1 VENPPR
7 QPPEDLQMSTA
18 HRANFKPEIEAII
31 FDIGRVIID
40 LDPSRA
46 ISAISAGSTL
56 APDKLWRAVQ
66 EDPLW
71 LGWQEGRV
79 TPREWYEN
87 LIARFHTPISFDEFC
102 NAWNSVLVPKL
113 LLPER
118 LFKQLSKKYRLV
130 LLSNTDPIHVAYIE
144 SRFKFVRYFPKRV
157 YSCDV
162 GASKPSAKI
171 FRAAIRA
178 AHAPARRV
186 LFIDDI
192 RLYVLAARRIGLKA
206 LQFRS
211 RRRLEADLRRLRLL
225 P

>member
-1 VENPPR
+1 
-7 QPPEDLQMSTA
+7 MSKTS
-18 HRANFKPEIEAII
+18 RPMNKPEIEAII
-31 FDIGRVIID
+31 FDIGRVIIH

-46 ISAISAGSTL
+46 IAAIGAGSTL

-71 LGWQEGRV
+71 IGWQEGRV

-102 NAWNSVLVPKL
+102 NAWNSVLVPKPI
-113 LLPER
+113 LPER
-118 LFKQLSKKYRLV
+118 LFKQLSKKCRLV
-130 LLSNTDPIHVAYIE
+130 LLSNTDPIHVGYME
-144 SRFKFVRYFPKRV
+144 SKFKFLRYFPKRV

-162 GASKPSAKI
+162 GASKPGVKI

-178 AHAPARRV
+178 ADAPAGRV

-192 RLYVLAARRIGLKA
+192 RQYVLAARRIGLNA
-206 LQFRS
+206 LQFSS
-211 RRRLEADLRRLRLL
+211 RRQLEADLRRRRLL
-225 P
+225 A

>member
-1 VENPPR
+1 
-7 QPPEDLQMSTA
+7 MSKTS
-18 HRANFKPEIEAII
+18 RPMNKPEIEAII
-31 FDIGRVIID
+31 FDIGRVIIN

-46 ISAISAGSTL
+46 IAAIGAGSTL

-71 LGWQEGRV
+71 IGWQEGRV

-102 NAWNSVLVPKL
+102 NAWNSVLVPKPI
-113 LLPER
+113 LPER
-118 LFKQLSKKYRLV
+118 LFKQLSKKCRLV
-130 LLSNTDPIHVAYIE
+130 LLSNTDPIHVGCIE
-144 SRFKFVRYFPKRV
+144 SKFTFVRRFPKRI

-162 GASKPSAKI
+162 GASKPGLKI
-171 FRAAIRA
+171 FRAAINA
-178 AHAPARRV
+178 AGVPAKQI
-186 LFIDDI
+186 LFIDDV
-192 RLYVLAARRIGLKA
+192 RENVLAARRIGLKA

-211 RRRLEADLRRLRLL
+211 RRRLEADLRGLRLL

>member
-1 VENPPR
+1 MP
-7 QPPEDLQMSTA
+7 TA
-18 HRANFKPEIEAII
+18 RRANPKPEIEAII
-31 FDIGRVIID
+31 FDIGRVIIN

-46 ISAISAGSTL
+46 IAAIGAGSAL

-66 EDPLW
+66 QDPLW
-71 LGWQEGRV
+71 PGWQEGRV

-113 LLPER
+113 ILPER
-118 LFKQLSKKYRLV
+118 LFKELSRKCRLV
-130 LLSNTDPIHVAYIE
+130 LLSNTDPIHVAYME
-144 SRFKFVRYFPKRV
+144 SNFKFLRYFPKRI

-162 GASKPSAKI
+162 RASKPSVKS

-178 AHAPARRV
+178 AGVPAGRI

-192 RLYVLAARRIGLKA
+192 RQYVLAARRIGLNA

-211 RRRLEADLRRLRLL
+211 RPQLEADLQRLRLL